1 MTLHKV
7 PEQRRGGIH
16 IRTQAVWSQIPVSQ
30 PPHAAPWKNSDN
42 KREECLGLIAGGEE
56 VQSENT

>member
-1 MTLHKV
+1 MLDDFAQGPRAKPWWNSHSN
-7 PEQRRGGIH
+7 PGGL
-16 IRTQAVWSQIPVSQ
+16 VSQ
-30 PPHAAPWKNSDN
+30 PPHAAPWKNSEN